1 LVTSV
6 DDPVLEIIPTTFSLE
21 QNYPNPF
28 NPSTTIEFNTAKKS
42 FVALTVFNVMGQIV
56 AKLINEELQK
66 GNYRFHFD
74 ASKLSSG
81 IYFYNLTADNFSKT
95 HKMILLK

>member
-1 LVTSV
+1 
-6 DDPVLEIIPTTFSLE
+6 
-21 QNYPNPF
+21 
-28 NPSTTIEFNTAKKS
+28 
-42 FVALTVFNVMGQIV
+42 MGQIV